1 MQRGIQTRYLDPRSV
16 ASDLLES
23 DTPRSAV
30 SWRER
35 KVQTIGHQTRNRRA
49 SEQELTYIFRCS
61 LKYSPIDSQ
70 SNRALYSNGREHT
83 K

>member
-1 MQRGIQTRYLDPRSV
+1 MAAIRSNRTLTSDHVRYDMQRGIQTGYLDPRSV

-49 SEQELTYIFRCS
+49 SEQGADVYI
-61 LKYSPIDSQ
+61 
-70 SNRALYSNGREHT
+70 
-83 K
+83 